1 MGGGYL
7 KCLYCKNQR
16 ITYLFNMKFLLPLLL
31 MPLLAFSQTPAEC
44 DLLITNGRIVD
55 GTGNGWYYGSIA
67 IHQGRIHAIYRSSL
81 NNSGPQGIRAKQV
94 IDARQLIVAP
104 GFIDVHTHLEGD
116 ETKDPEAKNFIYDGV
131 TTCIT
136 GNCGSSNVQVGNYLR
151 WVDSLKTSINIGSL
165 IGHNDVRKAVLGRAN
180 RDATPQELQRME
192 SLVEKAMQEGAVG
205 LSTGLIYIPGTY
217 SKTPEI
223 VALAK
228 KAAKAGGVYATH
240 MRDEG
245 DSVTQAIEEA
255 LTIGR
260 EAGLPVEISHFK
272 LSGQQNWGRSKQTL
286 SMVEQ
291 ARKQG
296 LEVAIDQYPYTASS
310 TSISTLIPDE
320 ILADGQDSIKA
331 RLQRPEIRKQI
342 TRSIQQRLKKRGLK
356 HLSYAVI
363 ASFAKDSSYNGKS
376 IEEINL
382 MKGNKH
388 KVKNEAEVVMDIVSR
403 GGASA
408 VFHGMGEEDVKRIM
422 QYPFN
427 MIASDA
433 SIRVLNAGVPHPRG
447 YGTNARVLAKY
458 VREEKVIPL
467 EEAIRRM
474 TSLPAQQFR
483 IDSRGLLL
491 PGYYADIV
499 IFDENKVQDLSTF
512 DKPHAYTV
520 GFEFVLVNGQLTVD
534 KGVHTGNRAGKA
546 LYGPGAVSKN

>member
-1 MGGGYL
+1 
-7 KCLYCKNQR
+7 
-16 ITYLFNMKFLLPLLL
+16 MKFLLTLLL
-31 MPLLAFSQTPAEC
+31 LPALAFSQAPAVC
-44 DLLITNGRIVD
+44 DLLIMNGRIVD
-55 GTGNGWYYGSIA
+55 GTGNGWYLGSIA
-67 IHQGRIHAIYRSSL
+67 IHQGRIQAIFR
-81 NNSGPQGIRAKQV
+81 NSPDNAWKQA
-94 IDARQLIVAP
+94 IKPTMILDARQLIVAP

-136 GNCGSSNVQVGNYLR
+136 GNCGSSNLQVGKYLQ
-151 WVDSLKTSINIGSL
+151 WVDSLKTSINIGTL
-165 IGHNDVRKAVLGRAN
+165 IGHNDVRKAVMGRAN
-180 RDATPQELQRME
+180 RDATMQELERME
-192 SLVEKAMQEGAVG
+192 LLVEKGMKEGAVG

-217 SKTPEI
+217 TKTPEI

-228 KAAKAGGVYATH
+228 RAAKAGGIYATH

-255 LTIGR
+255 LLIGR

-272 LSGQQNWGRSKQTL
+272 LSGQQNWGRSQQTL
-286 SMVEQ
+286 GLIEQ

-320 ILADGQDSIKA
+320 ILADGQDSIRA
-331 RLQRPEIRKQI
+331 RLERPEIRRQV
-342 TRSIQQRLKKRGLK
+342 TRAIQERLKKRGLK

-363 ASFAKDSSYNGKS
+363 ASFSKDSTYNGKS

-382 MKGNKH
+382 MKGRKH
-388 KVKNEAEVVMDIVSR
+388 TVANEAEVVMDIVSR

-447 YGTNARVLAKY
+447 YGTNARVLANY
-458 VREEKVIPL
+458 VRKEKVIPL

-491 PGYYADIV
+491 PGYFADIV

-512 DKPHAYTV
+512 DNPHAYTI
-520 GFEFVLVNGQLTVD
+520 GFEYVLVNGQLTVD
-534 KGVHTGNRAGKA
+534 KGVHTGVRAGKA
-546 LYGPGAVSKN
+546 LYGMGTLLKN